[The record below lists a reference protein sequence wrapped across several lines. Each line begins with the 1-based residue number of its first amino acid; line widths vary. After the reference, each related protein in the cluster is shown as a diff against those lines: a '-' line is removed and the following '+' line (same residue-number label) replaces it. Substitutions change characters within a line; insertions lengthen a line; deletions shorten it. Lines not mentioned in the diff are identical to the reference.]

1 MTSGRLAYSG
11 PPKDSRGTPTE
22 SCEQIPC
29 NFISLAVDRLEL
41 SVACIF
47 SLEPAN

>member
-11 PPKDSRGTPTE
+11 PPKDSRGTPTK
-22 SCEQIPC
+22 SYEQIPY
-29 NFISLAVDRLEL
+29 NLISLAVDRL